1 VFSYF
6 AGDSLKK
13 ALRDDCF
20 ASLEIDGQRL
30 NERQT
35 NWGSGLTPAA
45 LLSFLGSYRNKPAST
60 KPLQNIREGLHHFLS
75 AQRFFDIQLGAAL
88 ARDVS
93 TRQRSEIFIRGDA
106 SSLPLLI
113 NIPWELAEGVTIAAG
128 RASLQTPLIGT
139 LASLLL
145 ARVVSSST
153 TQFNPT
159 PERLR
164 VLYCISEPPDD
175 TPIQAADFHQ
185 AIEATLK
192 ERPRLRYKSV
202 LGGDF
207 TPRFNELKA
216 GIEEFRPNVLIV
228 ACHGQ
233 TLEGVPQ
240 LRFEEWHRV
249 SSLADAL
256 TEHANTF
263 LVLLIAC
270 DQTYLEEH
278 PAAHSGAVTLIEK
291 GILSVVAMQSSVSAI
306 LAKEFLGT
314 TLDMFFETGAI
325 ALSVAEGRKSMAP
338 TPADANAF
346 TDWSFPALFLTED
359 APQQM
364 DKLATLIEGYIPT
377 LEALLF
383 RIPPPDIY
391 FQRPQVDQPLHDF
404 FEPGAVGL
412 REVTGGLYAGKTT
425 AVRYAARRALQEAI
439 AMSDTSIRPIL
450 YVDFG
455 RYKEMLRTAQGL
467 MEILRKQT
475 EEIQASVAG
484 MPLLEWTTPRG
495 ADGEGRPGDSIQ
507 QLLRFIDMNKM
518 VLIFDNLQEGDET
531 FWPEFCTQAKALNHS
546 LVIRVGET
554 AVTTGADGLQVLPLS
569 REETIKYV
577 ESFAP
582 QQSAQADSW
591 YEKTAGLLGMLDLLR
606 RSGDWSDEVTVMAS
620 SEFTRN
626 LSQAEQEILYTLV
639 HLPNGV
645 DSELASAYVTT
656 HWFNL
661 LKLAQRGLLLRESRF
676 NLTSPWFRLPQ
687 ILMHSLQGDQEKV
700 TEAARSLADRFIEWI
715 RERINSEEAESI
727 EEIFISL
734 AKKPGGIDFLQDI
747 HQVFLSSEYS
757 AQAHSLPLKL
767 HDWLFSNGRWYE
779 AYKLWERLLTESS
792 FEETKAHE
800 WIKLARAAH
809 VLGLGNNAREFIEQ
823 AKKRGLTTLDEIDIQ
838 ILSAALIKDSGDTSR
853 KEEVTALYEE
863 ILRLIEVAR
872 ESLSDEKKADFG
884 LSDLERRRSVTIYNR
899 ALHRR
904 FWLQD
909 LPGALSDLDQAATEF
924 GQLGQERMKALAD
937 CEWVD
942 IQLDWRGHEKNWD
955 EMLERLVKA
964 NVVFAS
970 GDDSPGDRAFCY
982 YQMARYYRRKP
993 FATEDKA
1000 RENLVKA
1007 RDAYRK
1013 SSEQAGLVGDVRQ
1026 REIAEGH
1033 IVEVSWRDLS
1043 EMQDAEATARLDKV
1057 IGFLK
1062 SFTGDAWSMRVL
1074 RDMLSL
1080 RSHTLR
1086 NLHSEAVLPALREA
1100 WNAARQPPL
1109 HPEYSTDARRAARIL
1124 FEYLEELEKAKQQLE
1139 ADEVSVIAREVIER
1153 WLGHDI
1159 DPMKRRNWLGEVE
1172 KFGHGA
1178 GEYYGQPKK

>member
-1 VFSYF
+1 LFSYF

-13 ALRDDCF
+13 TLGDTCF

-30 NERQT
+30 DERQT
-35 NWGSGLTPAA
+35 SWGRALTPAA
-45 LLSFLGSYRNKPAST
+45 LLSFLGRYRNKPGST
-60 KPLQNIREGLHHFLS
+60 KPEQNIREGLHHFLS
-75 AQRFFDIQLGAAL
+75 AERSFDIQLGAAL
-88 ARDVS
+88 ARDNS
-93 TRQRSEIFIRGDA
+93 ARQRSEIFIRGDA

-113 NIPWELAEGVTIAAG
+113 NIPWELAEGVTIATG
-128 RASLQTPLIGT
+128 RASVQTPLIGT

-145 ARVVSSST
+145 ARVIGGST

-159 PERLR
+159 TERLR
-164 VLYCISEPPDD
+164 VLYCISQPPDVA
-175 TPIQAADFHQ
+175 PIQASDFHK

-192 ERPRLRYKSV
+192 ERPRLRYGSI

-207 TPRFNELKA
+207 TPKFNELKA

-228 ACHGQ
+228 VCHGQ

-240 LRFEEWHRV
+240 LRFEEWHPV
-249 SSLADAL
+249 KLLADAL
-256 TEHANTF
+256 TEHASTF

-270 DQTYLEEH
+270 DQTHLEER

-291 GILSVVAMQSSVSAI
+291 GIMSVVAMQSSVNAL

-314 TLDMFFETGAI
+314 ALDRFFETGAI

-338 TPADANAF
+338 TQADANAF

-359 APQQM
+359 APQQT
-364 DKLATLIEGYIPT
+364 DKLATIIEGYLPT
-377 LEALLF
+377 LEAMLF

-391 FQRPQVDQPLHDF
+391 LQRPQVDEPLHEF
-404 FEPGAVGL
+404 LKSGVVGL
-412 REVTGGLYAGKTT
+412 REVTGGIYAGKTT

-455 RYKEMLRTAQGL
+455 RYQEMPRTAQGL

-475 EEIQASVAG
+475 EEIQSTVAG
-484 MPLLEWTTPRG
+484 MPLLDWTAPRG
-495 ADGEGRPGDSIQ
+495 ADGEGRPGDPIY
-507 QLLRFIDMNKM
+507 QLLHFIDMNKM
-518 VLIFDNLQEGDET
+518 VLILDNLQEGEET

-546 LVIRVGET
+546 LVIRIGET
-554 AVTTGADGLQVLPLS
+554 ALTTGADGLQVLPLS

-577 ESFAP
+577 ESFA
-582 QQSAQADSW
+582 QEQAAQAESW
-591 YEKTAGLLGMLDLLR
+591 YEKTAGLLGTLDLLR
-606 RSGDWSDEVTVMAS
+606 RSGDGDKEVTLMALS
-620 SEFTRN
+620 GFTRN
-626 LSQAEQEILYTLV
+626 LSQSEREVLYTLV

-645 DSELASAYVTT
+645 DSELASAYVATR
-656 HWFNL
+656 WPDL
-661 LKLAQRGLLLRESRF
+661 LKLSQRGLLLRESRF
-676 NLTSPWFRLPQ
+676 GLTSPWFRLPQ
-687 ILMHSLQGDQEKV
+687 ILMHSLQSDEEKV
-700 TEAARSLADRFIEWI
+700 AEAAKSLADRFID
-715 RERINSEEAESI
+715 RISSDETESV
-727 EEIFISL
+727 EEIFINL

-757 AQAHSLPLKL
+757 AQAHALPLLL

-792 FEETKAHE
+792 FEETNAHE
-800 WIKLARAAH
+800 WLKLAKAAH
-809 VLGLGNNAREFIEQ
+809 ILGMGKKAQELIKQ
-823 AKKRGLTTLDEIDIQ
+823 AEKSGLTTLDEIDAQ
-838 ILSAALIKDSGDTSR
+838 ILRASLIKDSGDTSL
-853 KEEVTALYEE
+853 KEEVTALYDE
-863 ILRLIEVAR
+863 ILRLIDAAR
-872 ESLSDEKKADFG
+872 ENLSHQEEANFT
-884 LSDLERRRSVTIYNR
+884 LRDLERRRTLTIYNR

-909 LPGALSDLDQAATEF
+909 LTGALSDLDQAGTEF

-942 IQLDWRGHEKNWD
+942 IQLDWQGQEKNWD

-964 NVVFAS
+964 NEIFAS
-970 GDDSPGDRAFCY
+970 GGDSPGDRAFCY
-982 YQMARYYRRKP
+982 YQRARYYRRKP
-993 FATEDKA
+993 FTTEEEA

-1007 RDAYRK
+1007 RDAYQK
-1013 SSEQAGLVGDVRQ
+1013 SSEQAGPAGDVRQ

-1043 EMQDAEATARLDKV
+1043 EMSDQEATARLDKA

-1062 SFTGDAWSMRVL
+1062 SFAGDAWSMRVL
-1074 RDMLSL
+1074 RDLLLL
-1080 RSHTLR
+1080 RSHTIR
-1086 NLHSEAVLPALREA
+1086 NLHPDAVLPALREA
-1100 WNAARQPPL
+1100 WKAARQPPL
-1109 HPEYSTDARRAARIL
+1109 HPGYSTDARRAARIL
-1124 FEYLEELEKAKQQLE
+1124 FEYLEELEKSKQQLE
-1139 ADEVSVIAREVIER
+1139 ADEVSVIAREFVES
-1153 WLGHDI
+1153 WLGHAV
-1159 DPMKRRNWLGEVE
+1159 DPMKWREWIGEVE
-1172 KFGHGA
+1172 QFGHAA